1 MLFKILLTLGKICNF
16 WGMQMTE
23 KLTAQ
28 IRHSIALTM
37 IPGLGHRRAKLLIDK
52 AGDATTILT
61 SSYEKLRKCFGV
73 SENLAR
79 AIASFRNFEP
89 ADHEIST
96 CEAGGI
102 EIIPYG
108 SDNYPERLLHIPNSP
123 VVLYRKGPGCDPSA
137 KTVAIVGTRKAT
149 EYGRLFTRQL
159 VEGLKDVNPVIIS
172 GLASGIDCIAHQ
184 AALDYGLRTTGVI
197 GHGFKYVYPAAH
209 RNLFRKIIERGN
221 IYTDFRFDTL
231 PERGNFPSRN
241 RIVAGLADAVVVIE
255 AGETGGA
262 LITAELAAGFHKDVF
277 ALPGRVTDKYSA
289 GCLQLIQSQT
299 AMICTSAEDIIREM
313 GWKSTVNRPA
323 IQRKIFT
330 DMEPDEECVAH
341 LLQENQ
347 HLEIDTIGHSLG
359 WTPGKTSTVLFQMEM
374 KGLLHVLP
382 GKRYVLL

>member
-1 MLFKILLTLGKICNF
+1 
-16 WGMQMTE
+16 MTE
-23 KLTAQ
+23 KLTEQ
-28 IRHSIALTM
+28 IRHAIALTLV
-37 IPGLGHRRAKLLIDK
+37 PGLGHRRAKLLIDK

-61 SSYEKLRKCFGV
+61 SSYEKLRKYFGV

-79 AIASFRNFEP
+79 AIASFRNFDP
-89 ADHEIST
+89 ADQEIDI
-96 CEAGGI
+96 CEAAGI
-102 EIIPYG
+102 QIIPYG
-108 SDNYPERLLHIPNSP
+108 SENYPERLLHIPNSP
-123 VVLYRKGPGCDPSA
+123 IVLYRKGQHTHPSD
-137 KTVAIVGTRKAT
+137 KTIAIVGTRKAT
-149 EYGRLFTRQL
+149 EYGRHFTRQL
-159 VEGLKDVNPVIIS
+159 VEGLKEVNPIIIS
-172 GLASGIDCIAHQ
+172 GLATGIDSIAHQ

-209 RNLFRKIIERGN
+209 RNLFRKITEGGN

-289 GCLQLIQSQT
+289 GCLQLIRSQT

-313 GWKSTVNRPA
+313 GWNISVNRPA
-323 IQRKIFT
+323 IQRHIFT
-330 DMEPDEECVAH
+330 EMEPDEECVAQ
-341 LLQENQ
+341 LLQEKQ
-347 HLEIDTIGHSLG
+347 HMEIDIIGLSLG
-359 WTPGKTSTVLFQMEM
+359 WTPGKTATVLFHMEM

-382 GKRYVLL
+382 GKRYALL